1 MSYKQLIAY
10 SLKLIAQI
18 KKARQLLDTLPGK
31 KMSKRLSVPA
41 S

>member
-1 MSYKQLIAY
+1 VIRVLIAY

-18 KKARQLLDTLPGK
+18 KKARQFVETLPGK
-31 KMSKRLSVPA
+31 KMSKSLSVPA